1 MAAKNMKNV
10 LLNESI
16 HLDKENGVQL
26 STFCSDKPDIQYFVL
41 ELFNC
46 EVFEYS
52 KFYDDDMLT
61 IQLSSKTLDKL
72 CTAYLKY
79 KNDLENK
86 E

>member
-1 MAAKNMKNV
+1 MVAKKMKNV

-26 STFCSDKPDIQYFVL
+26 STFCFDKPDIQYFVL

-61 IQLSSKTLDKL
+61 IQLSPEILDKL

-79 KNDLENK
+79 KNDNK
-86 E
+86 DKA